1 MPRRSSRMWAIALGI
16 ATVVLTGVAL
26 ATPVAVLRIDPGDH
40 LYPLGDGAQYEYS
53 YQQSIYQVP
62 VIEEH
67 VRDGDA
73 LRIVRVRSRDR
84 RAVEYF
90 RWDGEIRY
98 LGDEFVQ
105 DAPPNHVPAL
115 TIRITT
121 EGTQRLRGA
130 GFDIFLRDEFGETVV
145 TVTTQYVPRLLT
157 LLGHP

>member
-1 MPRRSSRMWAIALGI
+1 VRAVALGI
-16 ATVVLTGVAL
+16 AVVVLTGVAL
-26 ATPVAVLRIDPGDH
+26 ATPVAVLRLDPGGH
-40 LYPLGDGAQYEYS
+40 LVPLADGERYEYS

-73 LRIVRVRSRDR
+73 LRIVRVWSRDL

-90 RWDGEIRY
+90 RWDGRIRY

-105 DAPPNHVPAL
+105 DAPANLTAAL
-115 TIRITT
+115 TIRVTT

-130 GFDIFLRDEFGETVV
+130 GFDISLRDTFGETVV
-145 TVTTQYVPRLLT
+145 TVTPAYVARALT
-157 LLGHP
+157 LFGTR